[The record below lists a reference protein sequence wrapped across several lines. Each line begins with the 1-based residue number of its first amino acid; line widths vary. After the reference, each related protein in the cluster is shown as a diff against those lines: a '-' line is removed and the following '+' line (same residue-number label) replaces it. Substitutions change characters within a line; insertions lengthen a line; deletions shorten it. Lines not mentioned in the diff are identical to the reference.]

1 MGCVFSVNQFSS
13 CNTWGLQAA
22 LFCNF
27 LLQRSNLRIVTRHFS
42 KWAELKLQGQHFYS
56 TTSGI
61 VWQRCGLLSSS
72 CPLTGSSVP
81 GLVPAT
87 KLDMFTKQAWTSRFL
102 KIHTHN
108 KRRFLEWK
116 PTMRLL
122 SAALCWSRKAAGFLF
137 YYLIDGGLL
146 WTDQIA
152 KTRKNHSH
160 CCYLFLFC
168 RCKKSPLRMLASFC
182 CIRDIASPFKLSKET
197 HCAFFVYI
205 NTPQK
210 TIWISKVN
218 TLTKCSPAVIT
229 KFSVF

>member
-1 MGCVFSVNQFSS
+1 MFPVDGWWINTLQSFIVDSSLLQNTCFLSFGPSLLLFFLSFFLPPLLPELAVFSVWTSFPVVTLGSLWQLYFVIFSGRGQIWELFLVISVNELNWS
-13 CNTWGLQAA
+13 CRVNTST
-22 LFCNF
+22 
-27 LLQRSNLRIVTRHFS
+27 LLHL
-42 KWAELKLQGQHFYS
+42 L
-56 TTSGI
+56 

-72 CPLTGSSVP
+72 CPLTGSGVP

-87 KLDMFTKQAWTSRFL
+87 KRDMFTKQAWTSRFL

-122 SAALCWSRKAAGFLF
+122 SAALCWSRKAAGFLI

-152 KTRKNHSH
+152 GTRKNHSY

-168 RCKKSPLRMLASFC
+168 RCKKL
-182 CIRDIASPFKLSKET
+182 
-197 HCAFFVYI
+197 H
-205 NTPQK
+205 
-210 TIWISKVN
+210 
-218 TLTKCSPAVIT
+218 
-229 KFSVF
+229 